1 MTRSTRYRL
10 GPVRLFPTRSAL
22 DLAVA
27 GAAVVLAGILLFRP
41 AIVAWGGAFIV
52 GLSVARAITLL
63 NVARVR
69 SAGFEMVW
77 RGASRSVRATKG
89 QVVSISAEVRNRDTR
104 AARYVQLR
112 VIASPSLGIELEPDA
127 GEVPAG
133 GCLEVLVRVTA
144 KRVGRQGIFGLGL
157 ELRGSPG
164 LFEVPLTFSNP
175 FGVDVLPALTRS
187 PRRPSAGAGG
197 AFVGLRST
205 RRSGEATEF
214 SEIREHQAGDP
225 LKRVAWKASARR
237 GKLLVRKYEIEERD
251 VVWFVL
257 DASVELWAGR
267 IGSAPLD
274 LAIDSVSEL
283 VRHHLR
289 GGNDV
294 GLAVLASGVVHR
306 VSAAH
311 GAGHEA
317 RLLEALARAPS
328 TLEPERSGL
337 DERGVALRVLEHL
350 RALAPAESQ
359 QLDPADLDAICALG
373 SRAIP
378 QAPFPD
384 ARVAASSP
392 REAALRSYLAAF
404 GISGPPRLES
414 RSGRVDALLGDT
426 VLGLAKGRPHASLVY
441 VVSPMPD
448 EERWKALVQKLR
460 QIPRRR
466 TQLRWLHPAE
476 MPALDAPSNIV
487 GRVARTAARLRAE
500 SDRHSAE
507 RRLRRL
513 GIRPALCSPMERSPS
528 ELPRQVVRPK
538 SAAPVTLT

>member
-1 MTRSTRYRL
+1 M
-10 GPVRLFPTRSAL
+10 RLFPTRSAL
-22 DLAVA
+22 DLAIA

-89 QVVSISAEVRNRDTR
+89 QVVSIAAEVRNRDTR

-112 VIASPSLGIELEPDA
+112 VIASPSLRIELEPDA

-133 GCLEVLVRVTA
+133 GCLEVLVRVTPQ
-144 KRVGRQGIFGLGL
+144 RVGRQGIFGLGL

-175 FGVDVLPALTRS
+175 FGIDVLPASTRS
-187 PRRPSAGAGG
+187 LRRPSAGAGG

-214 SEIREHQAGDP
+214 SEIREHQSGDP

-251 VVWFVL
+251 VVWFIL

-267 IGSAPLD
+267 VGNAPLD
-274 LAIDSVSEL
+274 LAIDSVSDL
-283 VRHHLR
+283 LRHHLR

-294 GLAVLASGVVHR
+294 GLAVLANGVVHR
-306 VSAAH
+306 ISAAH

-317 RLLEALARAPS
+317 RLLEALARTPS

-337 DERGVALRVLEHL
+337 DERAVALRVLEHL
-350 RALAPAESQ
+350 RALAPSESQ
-359 QLDPADLDAICALG
+359 HLDPADLDAICALAA
-373 SRAIP
+373 RAMP

-384 ARVAASSP
+384 ARVTASSP
-392 REAALRSYLAAF
+392 REASLRSYLAAF
-404 GISGPPRLES
+404 GIGGPPRLES
-414 RSGRVDALLGDT
+414 RSAKADVLLGDT
-426 VLGLAKGRPHASLVY
+426 VLAVAKGRPHASLVY

-448 EERWKALVQKLR
+448 EDRWQALAQRLR
-460 QIPRRR
+460 QVPRRR
-466 TQLRWLHPAE
+466 TRLRWLHPSE
-476 MPALDAPSNIV
+476 LPGLDAPSSVV
-487 GRVARTAARLRAE
+487 GRVARTAARLRAD
-500 SDRHSAE
+500 SDRHAAE

-513 GIRPALCSPMERSPS
+513 GIRAALCLSAERLPSEVPRSPAPS
-528 ELPRQVVRPK
+528 K
-538 SAAPVTLT
+538 STRPVTLT